1 MGTYQYLPIPICV
14 FKGENGPAL
23 EEILKKELEVRPGDV
38 TLRIRLASLYQRVG
52 RIEDGWGMVTEVE
65 AGQPWPQSK
74 DWYSALVE
82 MAENYQVQFKP
93 KCGAAFYQV
102 YISGLDRLVGLHMR
116 ENSATSVI
124 ADTVHRMDQAVHEL
138 SQCNNPSASC
148 SLQHLR
154 GQLALNCAALIAK
167 RALKE
172 PSSWRD
178 GSKLSGILY
187 LLAWTLEGSKEEEG
201 RSKSRKT
208 VAGHMLRTLQGDDVE
223 WAERLVGQAGPGL
236 GERLHKAVFC
246 ARDQR
251 AASSTSWLAQQSSV
265 PSFSV
270 PSLAEIAGESKGY
283 LEEHKTNLHF
293 IIWLLGRY
301 GLLFYLFVYL
311 CTLQAL
317 QTWQGSG
324 AGIPTSMVGGLNQG
338 DSELCGHGKLPLRDP
353 LLGRMGLRG

>member
-1 MGTYQYLPIPICV
+1 
-14 FKGENGPAL
+14 
-23 EEILKKELEVRPGDV
+23 
-38 TLRIRLASLYQRVG
+38 
-52 RIEDGWGMVTEVE
+52 MVTEVE
-65 AGQPWPQSK
+65 AGLPWPQSK

-82 MAENYQVQFKP
+82 MAENYQVQFKQ

-124 ADTVHRMDQAVHEL
+124 ADTLHRMDQAVHEL
-138 SQCNNPSASC
+138 SQCNNPSTSC

-201 RSKSRKT
+201 RSMSRKT

-246 ARDQR
+246 SRDQR

-270 PSLAEIAGESKGY
+270 PSLAEIAAESKGY
-283 LEEHKTNLHF
+283 LEEHKADLHF
-293 IIWLLGRY
+293 VIWLLGRY
-301 GLLFYLFVYL
+301 GFSSCLFSSDAFALFRHYKPGKVLELGFPLPWSEGSTRETLNCVDMASFLYGIHYSAGWASEDEPIASIPLPPNLAPTVTSTVQESWWEVIKLLIHL
-311 CTLQAL
+311 TL
-317 QTWQGSG
+317 
-324 AGIPTSMVGGLNQG
+324 
-338 DSELCGHGKLPLRDP
+338 
-353 LLGRMGLRG
+353 